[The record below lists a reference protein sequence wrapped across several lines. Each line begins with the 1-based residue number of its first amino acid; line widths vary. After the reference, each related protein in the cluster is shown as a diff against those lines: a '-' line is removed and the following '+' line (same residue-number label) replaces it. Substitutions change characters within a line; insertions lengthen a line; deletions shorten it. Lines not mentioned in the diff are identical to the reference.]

1 MCTDQRRGGE
11 GCTRGRARRSG
22 GPAPRAQASDAVRGP
37 LSGGRDASPVIPR
50 PLCCGGATK
59 EDHLGPLVHSASSFF
74 DEDKLQL
81 KDWKIQQGAI
91 LNFEPD

>member
-1 MCTDQRRGGE
+1 VCTDQRRGGE

-59 EDHLGPLVHSASSFF
+59 EDHLGPLVRLLSFSTRTS
-74 DEDKLQL
+74 
-81 KDWKIQQGAI
+81 WKIQQGAI
-91 LNFEPD
+91 LNFEPTA